1 MQKYTFFAFPRNF
14 FAKTSGFPEI
24 FFAKTSGFPE
34 IFLAE
39 MSGFPEICLGA
50 CNGKYWGAA
59 LSDFFITAA
68 VVGVSDATVR
78 RVAPI
83 SGLPSMRAYLR

>member
-1 MQKYTFFAFPRNF
+1 ML
-14 FAKTSGFPEI
+14 FPEI
-24 FFAKTSGFPE
+24 FLAKTSGFPE
-34 IFLAE
+34 IFLVE
-39 MSGFPEICLGA
+39 MSGFPEIFLVEMTGFPEICLGA